1 MMKKSTRM
9 LKEASKRKAAKK
21 LENEHKAVDEILLR
35 NEIKISKLYDKLYRE
50 VNKKFLAFYEKNK
63 NSLEGKLNQYKSNEI
78 TKEEYRNFIVQT
90 VYLSKEWQNLVDVL
104 VDIIIQANIL
114 ALKNISSRILP
125 DIYIS
130 NYNKIIKAIGGELLD
145 DSQL

>member
-63 NSLEGKLNQYKSNEI
+63 NSLEEKLNQYKSNEI

-114 ALKNISSRILP
+114 ALKNISSRNLP

>member
-1 MMKKSTRM
+1 M
-9 LKEASKRKAAKK
+9 
-21 LENEHKAVDEILLR
+21 DEILLR

-63 NSLEGKLNQYKSNEI
+63 NSLEEKLNQYKSNEI

-114 ALKNISSRILP
+114 TLKNISSRNLP